1 MSVVNEA
8 GEVVHDDLPNL
19 AGHTT
24 TASIDY
30 INQLL
35 GFFLSFY
42 LSLPPSALFTNVHYH
57 QPGLSLSTDKIIQ
70 LLNKMM
76 LPSTLSEDGKNV
88 VVSVPATRSGM
99 FSLFSSP
106 NFLPVL
112 SSIFLSID

>member
-35 GFFLSFY
+35 GFFLSIASSF
-42 LSLPPSALFTNVHYH
+42 
-57 QPGLSLSTDKIIQ
+57 
-70 LLNKMM
+70 
-76 LPSTLSEDGKNV
+76 
-88 VVSVPATRSGM
+88 RS
-99 FSLFSSP
+99 
-106 NFLPVL
+106 
-112 SSIFLSID
+112 IY